1 MEQLQSVWNALDGKR
16 RILAIGASAAM
27 FAAIMMLTKIATAP
41 GMSLLYAGL
50 EEAAAGEVIQSLEA
64 RGIAYDVRAGA
75 IYVPSRV
82 RDETRLMM
90 AANGLP
96 ANAHSGYEVLDSLTG
111 FGTTSQMFDAAYWRA
126 KEGELARTIVAGP
139 HIRAAR
145 VHIAQASSSGFRR
158 GTQPTAS
165 VTVTTTTAALTVPQ
179 ARAIRFLIASAVA
192 GMTPEDVS
200 VIDGAGGLV
209 HGPETDTGLSGPGGD
224 RTQELR
230 RNVERI
236 LEAHVGHGRA
246 VVELSIET
254 LTDREV
260 IHERRLD
267 PESRVAISSEVE
279 ENNTNNTDTRQQGV
293 TVASNLPDGDAA
305 ATDGSAQSRET
316 QSRQRTNFE
325 VSETRREVERNPGA
339 VRRMT
344 VAVLIDGVRTLG
356 EDGTPVWAPRP
367 AEELEALRELVAS
380 AVGFDEARGDV
391 ITLRSLPF
399 EPISAIGTEASSGMF
414 SLTTLDVMSLIKWA
428 FLLIAVLVI
437 ALFVLRPI
445 LRAGAGA
452 GRARPSQEQ
461 VDGYSPAL
469 LDAASTDSGV
479 TETMRSSDYDAPS
492 EDPIERMRQL
502 IEARGDES
510 VQVLRHWM
518 DERKEPS

>member
-27 FAAIMMLTKIATAP
+27 FAVIVMLTKVATAP
-41 GMSLLYAGL
+41 GMSLLYSGL
-50 EEAAAGEVIQSLEA
+50 EEAAAGEIIQSLEA

-75 IYVPSRV
+75 IYVPTRL

-96 ANAHSGYEVLDSLTG
+96 ANAHSGYELLESLTG

-145 VHIAQASSSGFRR
+145 VHIAQANSGGFRR
-158 GTQPTAS
+158 GTLPTAS
-165 VTVTTTTAALTVPQ
+165 VTVTTTSAALSTAQ
-179 ARAIRFLIASAVA
+179 ARAIRFLVASAVA
-192 GMTPEDVS
+192 GMSPEDVS

-209 HGPETDTGLSGPGGD
+209 HGPETETGVQGQGGD
-224 RTQELR
+224 RKQELR

-254 LTDREV
+254 LTDREI

-267 PESRVAISSEVE
+267 PDSRVAISSEVE
-279 ENNTNNTDTRQQGV
+279 ENTTNNTDTRQQGV

-305 ATDGSAQSRET
+305 ASDGSSESRET

-325 VSETRREVERNPGA
+325 VSETRREIERNPGT

-344 VAVLIDGVRTLG
+344 VAVLIDGVRTLDV
-356 EDGTPVWAPRP
+356 DGAPVWEPRP
-367 AEELEALRELVAS
+367 PEELEALRELVAS

-399 EPISAIGTEASSGMF
+399 EPVAAIGTEARSDVF
-414 SLTTLDVMSLIKWA
+414 SLSNLDVMSLIKWL
-428 FLLIAVLVI
+428 FLLLALLVI

-445 LRAGAGA
+445 LRAVAGPGG
-452 GRARPSQEQ
+452 GRSEQ
-461 VDGYSPAL
+461 NQMDGFSPAL
-469 LDAASTDSGV
+469 F
-479 TETMRSSDYDAPS
+479 DAPKFELDMAEPMRTS
-492 EDPIERMRQL
+492 EFEAQSDDPIERMRQL
-502 IEARGDES
+502 IEARGDDS